1 MDQITLNKNGKPRKV
16 GSGKTKGAGCY
27 AKISWR
33 ELKKYI
39 GADVAIPVSRVWLRG
54 LGVTEIEK
62 KKKEPKLEEIQE
74 IQETTSE
81 KTAHKEVDL
90 DSSAPA
96 GDENNQDEAIE
107 GKEVQATSE
116 KKTSQEKQKR
126 TEELLDYGLP
136 KDSLPE
142 TALRYSRNSNP

>member
-90 DSSAPA
+90 DSSVPE
-96 GDENNQDEAIE
+96 DENNQDEAIE
-107 GKEVQATSE
+107 GEEIQEISE
-116 KKTSQEKQKR
+116 KKTSQEKQRR

-142 TALRYSRNSNP
+142 TALRYSRNSSP

>member
-62 KKKEPKLEEIQE
+62 KTKEPKLEEIQE

-90 DSSAPA
+90 DSSVPE
-96 GDENNQDEAIE
+96 DENNQDEAIE

-116 KKTSQEKQKR
+116 KKISQEKQRR
-126 TEELLDYGLP
+126 TRELLD
-136 KDSLPE
+136 
-142 TALRYSRNSNP
+142 

>member
-90 DSSAPA
+90 DSSVPE
-96 GDENNQDEAIE
+96 DENNQDEAIE
-107 GKEVQATSE
+107 GKEVQEISE
-116 KKTSQEKQKR
+116 KKTSQEKQRR

-142 TALRYSRNSNP
+142 TALRYSRNSSP

>member
-1 MDQITLNKNGKPRKV
+1 MDQITVNKNGKPRKV

-90 DSSAPA
+90 DSSVPE
-96 GDENNQDEAIE
+96 DENNQDEAIE
-107 GKEVQATSE
+107 GKEIQEISE
-116 KKTSQEKQKR
+116 KKTSQEKQRR

-142 TALRYSRNSNP
+142 TALRYSRNSSP